1 MLTEQVDEEFF
12 VAAGPQLQV
21 VSTVAVGTD
30 NIDLDAA
37 TRHGVTVTNTP
48 DVLTESTADLTF
60 ALLLAVS
67 RRVVEADRFLSDN
80 EDWIW
85 GPRFFLG
92 RDLQEE
98 FLGIVGYGRIGAA
111 VARRARAFG
120 MRVIATGRQAKAP
133 QAAADGV
140 EPVRM
145 RELLANADA
154 VSLHCP
160 LTPHTHHLIGEA
172 ELAAMKST
180 AVLIN
185 TARGPLVDEQAL
197 ADALSTGRIR
207 AAGLDVF
214 EHEPAL
220 HPTLQALP
228 NLVATPHIGSAG
240 EQTRDRMA
248 VLAVDNAL
256 AVLAGSAPLT
266 PVVAGAHR

>member
-1 MLTEQVDEEFF
+1 
-12 VAAGPQLQV
+12 
-21 VSTVAVGTD
+21 
-30 NIDLDAA
+30 
-37 TRHGVTVTNTP
+37 
-48 DVLTESTADLTF
+48 
-60 ALLLAVS
+60 
-67 RRVVEADRFLSDN
+67 
-80 EDWIW
+80 
-85 GPRFFLG
+85 
-92 RDLQEE
+92 
-98 FLGIVGYGRIGAA
+98 
-111 VARRARAFG
+111 
-120 MRVIATGRQAKAP
+120 MRVIATGRKAETP

-145 RELLANADA
+145 RELLARADA

-160 LTPHTHHLIGEA
+160 LTPQTHHLIGEP
-172 ELAAMKST
+172 ELAAMKSS

-197 ADALSTGRIR
+197 ADALSAGRIR

-220 HPTLQALP
+220 HPKLRALP

-240 EQTRDRMA
+240 EQTRDRMT

-266 PVVAGAHR
+266 PVATGANRQGRAVACASRPAHGPT